1 METIFRCC
9 AGLDVHKES
18 VQACLRVLEESGR
31 LKQEVRGF
39 GTMTG
44 QLQAL
49 RDWLK
54 AAQVTHVAM
63 ESTGVYWKPIYNILE
78 EDFEVLLVNARHVK
92 HVPGRKTDVADCQWL
107 AQLLQSGL
115 LRGSFIP
122 QRTQRDLRDLT
133 RHRTQLINE
142 QTRVANRVHKT
153 LEDANIKLASV
164 ASDILGVS
172 GREMIEALIAGVENP
187 QQLAQAARAQ
197 LQKKIPQLE
206 QALQGRLREHHRFLL
221 RSLMDHLGDL
231 ERQIR
236 RFDERIEELMRPF
249 DEPALR
255 LDAIPGISQRSA
267 QNILSEIG
275 IDMSRFPTEHHLC
288 SWCGMAPGNNESAGK
303 RKSGK
308 TTQGNRWLRRT
319 LVQAAWA
326 ATRKKNSYFQ
336 AQYRRLV
343 KRRGKKRALVAVGRS
358 ILVVI
363 YHMLKDNRTY
373 EELGADF
380 FDRKNVQKIANYHLQ
395 RLKDLGLKVTID
407 SQKKAA

>member
-18 VQACLRVLEESGR
+18 VQACLRVLDESGR

-122 QRTQRDLRDLT
+122 ERTQRDLRDLT

-172 GREMIEALIAGVENP
+172 GREMIEALIAGVEDP
-187 QQLAQAARAQ
+187 QQLAQAARTQ
-197 LQKKIPQLE
+197 LQKKIPELE
-206 QALQGRLREHHRFLL
+206 QALQGRLREHHRFML

-249 DEPALR
+249 AEPALR
-255 LDAIPGISQRSA
+255 LDAIPGINQRSA

-275 IDMSRFPTEHHLC
+275 VDMSRFPTEHHLC

-343 KRRGKKRALVAVGRS
+343 KRRGKKRALVAVGHS

-395 RLKDLGLKVTID
+395 RLKDLGLKVTVD
-407 SQKKAA
+407 LQKKTA

>member
-122 QRTQRDLRDLT
+122 ERTQRDLRDLT

-172 GREMIEALIAGVENP
+172 GREMIEALIAGVEDP
-187 QQLAQAARAQ
+187 QQLAQAARTQ
-197 LQKKIPQLE
+197 LQKKIPELE
-206 QALQGRLREHHRFLL
+206 QALQGRLREHHRFML

-255 LDAIPGISQRSA
+255 LDAIPGINQRSA

-343 KRRGKKRALVAVGRS
+343 KRRGKKRALVAVGHS

-380 FDRKNVQKIANYHLQ
+380 FDRKNAQKIANYHLQ
-395 RLKDLGLKVTID
+395 RLKDLGLKVTLD
-407 SQKKAA
+407 LQKKTA